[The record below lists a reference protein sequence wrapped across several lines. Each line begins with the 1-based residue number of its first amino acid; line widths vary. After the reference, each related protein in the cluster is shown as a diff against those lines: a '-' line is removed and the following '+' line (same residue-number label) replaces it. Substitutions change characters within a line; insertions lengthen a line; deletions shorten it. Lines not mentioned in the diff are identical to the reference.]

1 MKDKNGNHLEILDTV
16 AIPEP
21 SADDIWNNE
30 FVATIVDVD
39 LKSWIRSQSQN
50 HQQMIFGIMNL
61 WPQSLM

>member
-39 LKSWIRSQSQN
+39 SQ
-50 HQQMIFGIMNL
+50 GNL
-61 WPQSLM
+61 IVEDQDSDFWTVEPHRVELID